1 MAVFKPLIFSELS
14 IVPVR
19 VISSFVVNLLAKIGN
34 IMDITKF
41 SSKNPLYI
49 NKVLRPYAICFG
61 IRAGKIRAKRNY
73 WKGLRSLCGPC
84 REVHKFVKSS

>member
-41 SSKNPLYI
+41 SGKNPLYI
-49 NKVLRPYAICFG
+49 NKELRPYAVGFG
-61 IRAGKIRAKRNY
+61 IRTEPIVKGIAFKRPARLDQFTY
-73 WKGLRSLCGPC
+73 T
-84 REVHKFVKSS
+84 